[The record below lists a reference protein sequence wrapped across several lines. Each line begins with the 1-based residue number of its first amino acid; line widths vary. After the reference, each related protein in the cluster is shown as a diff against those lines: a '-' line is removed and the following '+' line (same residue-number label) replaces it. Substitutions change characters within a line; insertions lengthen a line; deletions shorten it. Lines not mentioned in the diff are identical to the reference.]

1 MEIVLKY
8 LLNAF
13 VNSLQVGNMTMC
25 NCDNR
30 PNQDVAEITNL
41 VIRSDKPEAYEG
53 DNAYY

>member
-13 VNSLQVGNMTMC
+13 LNSLQGGNMTMC

-30 PNQDVAEITNL
+30 SNQDGAEITNL
-41 VIRSDKPEAYEG
+41 VIRSDKLEAYEG